1 MKLLFCAAICLA
13 SIPSG
18 RPSPNLLSKLP
29 LEKGGY
35 IPYTA
40 DIIQFYGLV
49 FDEGISLHW
58 ISAPDRSTARF
69 RLERSHDGRTFR
81 PLGYVE
87 AGEPSSLPIHYSFTD
102 SYPLP
107 GNNYYRLSAEDREGS
122 ISATMSLELY
132 SWNTYTPG
140 IRVFPNP
147 FQREILVQLPRQLAP
162 DARLSLHTLN
172 GAAIQH
178 WPAGA
183 GHRITM
189 LHLPELPPG
198 AYILLLQ
205 NGTQNFTARLVRSA
219 PPP

>member
-13 SIPSG
+13 SVPPG
-18 RPSPNLLSKLP
+18 RPFHNLPSKLP
-29 LEKGGY
+29 LEKSGY
-35 IPYTA
+35 TPYTA

-58 ISAPDRSTARF
+58 ISAPDRGTAGF

-87 AGEPSSLPIHYSFTD
+87 AGYQSSFPIHYSYTD
-102 SYPLP
+102 SYPFP
-107 GNNYYRLSAEDREGS
+107 GNNYYRLSAEDPGGS
-122 ISATMSLELY
+122 ISAAVLLELY

-147 FQREILVQLPRQLAP
+147 FQREIMVQLPRQLAP
-162 DARLSLHTLN
+162 DARLSLLTLN

-178 WPAGA
+178 WPTGA

-198 AYILLLQ
+198 SYILFLQ